1 MFFLRS
7 DLLDKIKFISY
18 KNQKKYFEIPYE
30 WLSKGTQGPTLN
42 DLEKTAERG
51 STTAYLTRVRS
62 GEVPAATLD
71 ICKRLTQKELFPL
84 LEIIRETKI
93 YIYYFEKYLNKFIT
107 REFYV
112 QKINPPWH
120 KLPLDNNTDNIEYEP
135 FTINFSG
142 YGDVNE

>member
-1 MFFLRS
+1 M
-7 DLLDKIKFISY
+7 DKIKFISI
-18 KNQKKYFEIPYE
+18 KNPNKTFELPYE
-30 WLSKGTQGPTLN
+30 WLPAGTQGPTLT
-42 DLEKTAERG
+42 DLEKVGERG
-51 STTAYLTRVRS
+51 ATTAYLVRVRA

-84 LEIIRETKI
+84 LEIIREVKI
-93 YIYYFEKYLNKFIT
+93 EIYYFEKYLNKFIT

-120 KLPLDNNTDNIEYEP
+120 QLPEDNNTDNIEYEP
-135 FTINFSG
+135 FTINFTG